1 MVLLMLAP
9 ADLPVTGTGEGA
21 VKVLATDRPEVLM
34 TTGAPM
40 VALGV
45 TGTAMAEVL
54 VLALATTTGEVIM
67 VVAGEVTDT
76 VPPGMMIGDLLPEET
91 GTATAEALALATTIG
106 EQVMVEAEE
115 DQVMIGDLP
124 IGDLPIGG
132 RRPIMPR
139 PVTVI
144 VRDTNEAQPLTR
156 ALHSCRTRNP
166 TPHQLHL

>member
-21 VKVLATDRPEVLM
+21 AKVLATDRPEVLM

-40 VALGV
+40 VAPGV

-54 VLALATTTGEVIM
+54 ARATTTGEVIM

-91 GTATAEALALATTIG
+91 GTATAEALALALQLATTIG
-106 EQVMVEAEE
+106 EQVMVEAGE
-115 DQVMIGDLP
+115 DQVM

-156 ALHSCRTRNP
+156 GLHSCRTRNP
-166 TPHQLHL
+166 TSH

>member
-1 MVLLMLAP
+1 M
-9 ADLPVTGTGEGA
+9 TGTGEGA

>member
-21 VKVLATDRPEVLM
+21 AKVLATDRPEVLM

-40 VALGV
+40 VAPGV

-54 VLALATTTGEVIM
+54 ARATTTGEVIM

-106 EQVMVEAEE
+106 EQVMVEAGE
-115 DQVMIGDLP
+115 DQVM

-144 VRDTNEAQPLTR
+144 VRDINEAQPLTR
-156 ALHSCRTRNP
+156 GLHSCRTRTP
-166 TPHQLHL
+166 TPH